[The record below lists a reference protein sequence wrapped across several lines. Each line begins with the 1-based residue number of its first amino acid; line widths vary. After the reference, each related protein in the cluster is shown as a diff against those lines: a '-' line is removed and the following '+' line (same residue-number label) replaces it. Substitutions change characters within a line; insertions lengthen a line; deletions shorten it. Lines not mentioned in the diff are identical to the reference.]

1 MPKDRVARFHIAARS
16 MRAALI
22 LSSGAALVS
31 TGCAGDQPLGQQFG
45 SGVTGY
51 VASNAFSP
59 PGYSLAAL
67 PDGRFRVTATGNA
80 STPASRV
87 EKIALARAAD
97 YGQEQHKKF
106 FSATAPQST
115 VRCGKRDAA
124 IKGEKVKLP
133 ATGYTVSEIDVTYS
147 DAANDPSFKA
157 VRETAEALKAELL
170 AEQVPADL
178 QGQTFADIKARC
190 GL

>member
-1 MPKDRVARFHIAARS
+1 MSSHAV
-16 MRAALI
+16 LI
-22 LSSGAALVS
+22 QCLTAALVVA
-31 TGCAGDQPLGQQFG
+31 GCAGDPSAGPQFSG
-45 SGVTGY
+45 GVTGY

-59 PGYSLAAL
+59 SGYSMAAL
-67 PDGRFRVTATGNA
+67 PDGRFRITATGNA

-87 EKIALARAAD
+87 EKIALARAAG

-106 FSATAPQST
+106 FGATPPQTT

-157 VRETAEALKAELL
+157 VRETAETLKAELL